1 MKATIATI
9 RTTKKMPTP
18 TPALNIPS
26 IIEQLETDIK
36 STKSISILVILSFI
50 ISWF

>member
-1 MKATIATI
+1 MKATIAKI

-26 IIEQLETDIK
+26 IIEQLETDIN
-36 STKSISILVILSFI
+36 STSNTNILVILSFI
-50 ISWF
+50 IS